1 MFEPQGPRP
10 ITTREGWEDEY
21 TTAGI
26 WGRPV
31 RSFYTDTPFYPEV
44 PKMHPQ
50 FHVSFKLGWK

>member
-10 ITTREGWEDEY
+10 ITTRQGWEDEY

-44 PKMHPQ
+44 PKIRPQ
-50 FHVSFKLGWK
+50 FNVSFKLGWK

>member
-21 TTAGI
+21 TTARV
-26 WGRPV
+26 WCRPV

-44 PKMHPQ
+44 PKIPPQ